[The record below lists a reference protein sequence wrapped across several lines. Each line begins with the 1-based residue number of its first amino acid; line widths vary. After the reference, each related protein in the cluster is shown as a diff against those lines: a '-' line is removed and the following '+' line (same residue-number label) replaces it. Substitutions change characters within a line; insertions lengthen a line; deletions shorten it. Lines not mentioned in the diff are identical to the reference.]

1 MAEPRIPRLPTD
13 GNAAAVQAIFDRF
26 LEERGNVPNMF
37 RVVARREGHLTT
49 MIRHFGA
56 VMREGSVPR
65 ALKEML
71 SIRVSALNG
80 CDY

>member
-1 MAEPRIPRLPTD
+1 MSEPRISRLPLEE
-13 GNAAAVQAIFDRF
+13 NAPAIQEIFDRF
-26 LEERGNVPNMF
+26 RAERGNVPNMF
-37 RVVARREGHLTT
+37 RVVGHREEQLTT

-56 VMREGSVPR
+56 VMRLGTVPA

-71 SIRVSALNG
+71 SVRVSALTG